1 MSMENL
7 DLADVVGGSGNEL
20 KTSLPGVTVTTR
32 LAEVDAE
39 ELEAVHRRQLDY
51 ALERAEE
58 AKVSTRM

>member
-20 KTSLPGVTVTTR
+20 ETSLPGVTVTTR